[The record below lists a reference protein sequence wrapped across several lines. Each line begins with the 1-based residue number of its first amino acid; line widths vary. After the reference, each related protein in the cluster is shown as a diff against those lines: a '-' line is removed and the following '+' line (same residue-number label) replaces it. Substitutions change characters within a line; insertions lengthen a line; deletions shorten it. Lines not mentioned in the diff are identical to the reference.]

1 MYANS
6 EHINMNEL
14 VTFTFHKGYALCVG
28 AMDGEH
34 DVAIGNVN
42 VGYLVV
48 YGGDKSVCI
57 LCQIGTF

>member
-6 EHINMNEL
+6 GHINMNEL

-42 VGYLVV
+42 ALSRVWRG
-48 YGGDKSVCI
+48 
-57 LCQIGTF
+57 